1 MAMRQRTPGLSLLLT
16 IFKINFPFRAWWDKP
31 PAKKL
36 GGLLLFLLILLSLLP
51 LEKVLFSFFLLLS
64 QTSLVL
70 GQPALV
76 PVLITVAGQMMVLV
90 FGIFYLLP
98 TFYFSQDINRMLHL
112 PLRPRQLLAA
122 KFLVV
127 MAGEVLTLA
136 IFFLPG
142 LLAYGLVWEVGPIY
156 WLLTFFIW
164 LTLPLL
170 PLSLDAIITMLFAR
184 VVSFANKRDFL
195 RILGSFLVLPFVIGW
210 QFFSRRFYVPGGGGY
225 SLEEVEVIQGLAA
238 AIGSKFPPALWA
250 ARALASPDT
259 LAGWLNLALFILI
272 SLVFLG
278 LTALVAEKIF
288 FQDLKAGQ
296 EVSRRRGPAAVV
308 NLQPAGLKTALW
320 RREFK
325 LFLRTPVFAMNG
337 LFSILLVPLMMLVP
351 LLAAG
356 ELREVI
362 SLVRQPQIAA
372 WVALGGAALT
382 IFLSTVNQVA
392 PTSISRE
399 GRLFWLLQV
408 LPVEAKLWVRTK
420 LAFSLLFAALGA
432 VIVAVTLFFVL
443 QLSPLALAITVV
455 LGLLGSWPLA
465 VLGLIVDLAWPRL
478 DWVDPQQAMKGNFN
492 GLIAMVLGGLLLGLS
507 ALAGYFLFRWGWG
520 YSQVLIVLALELAVI
535 GVIMTFILDRLATK
549 RFRQIGA

>member
-1 MAMRQRTPGLSLLLT
+1 MRQRTPGLSLLLT
-16 IFKINFPFRAWWDKP
+16 IFKINFPFRTWQDKP

-36 GGLLLFLLILLSLLP
+36 GGLLLFLLILFSLFP
-51 LEKVLFSFFLLLS
+51 LEKVLFSSFLFLS

-76 PVLITVAGQMMVLV
+76 PVLLTVAGQMMVLI

-98 TFYFSQDINRMLHL
+98 AFYFSQDINRMLHL

-127 MAGEVLTLA
+127 MAGETLTLA
-136 IFFLPG
+136 IFILPG
-142 LLAYGLVWEVGPIY
+142 LIAYGLARGAGPVY
-156 WLLTFFIW
+156 WLLALFVW
-164 LTLPLL
+164 LALPLL
-170 PLSLDAIITMLFAR
+170 PLALDAIITLLFAR
-184 VVSFANKRDFL
+184 VVSFAGKRDFL
-195 RILGSFLVLPFVIGW
+195 RVLGGLLGVAFAIGW
-210 QFFSRRFYVPGGGGY
+210 QFVSQRFYAPGGRGY
-225 SLEEVEVIQGLAA
+225 SLEEIEAIQGLVAG
-238 AIGSKFPPALWA
+238 IGSKFPPALWA
-250 ARALASPDT
+250 ARALAGPET
-259 LAGWLNLALFILI
+259 LAGWLNLALFSVI

-288 FQDLKAGQ
+288 FRDLMAGQ
-296 EVSRRRGPAAVV
+296 EVGKRRRPAAVV
-308 NLQPAGLKTALW
+308 SLKPAGLKAALW
-320 RREFK
+320 RRELK

-362 SLVRQPQIAA
+362 FLAQRPQIAA
-372 WVALGGAALT
+372 WVALGGAALI

-399 GRLFWLLQV
+399 GRLLWLLQV
-408 LPVEAKLWVRTK
+408 LPVEAKLWVRIK

-432 VIVAVTLFFVL
+432 VIVAAALFFIL
-443 QLSPLALAITVV
+443 HLPLLALVTSVV
-455 LGLLGSWPLA
+455 LGLLGSWPA
-465 VLGLIVDLAWPRL
+465 AALGLIVDLAWPRL

-507 ALAGYFLFRWGWG
+507 AVVSYYLFRWGWG
-520 YSQVLIVLALELAVI
+520 YSRVLIALALELVI
-535 GVIMTFILDRLATK
+535 VGVIMTLTLDRLAAK
-549 RFRQIGA
+549 RFREIGA